1 VRIVLISAVLVA
13 SAALTAFLV
22 VAFDIF
28 SPDPDRIPLLIG
40 TAALWGLFVLA
51 VFMLRR
57 VQGRAIVVL
66 ILAGSTLIGSAA
78 MAGPPNTSTDSA
90 RYAWDGIVQNA
101 GISPYA
107 YTPANDRLDDLRPEW
122 LFPSPVTDS
131 AGEPS
136 CVGERLET
144 VKKTESREIFCSTLN
159 RTTVP
164 TIYPPA
170 AEIFFAGLRAITG
183 PAPGFW
189 VMQLAGLLLSLGTTV
204 MLLFGM
210 RRHGINPRWAALW
223 AWCPLVATE
232 AVTNSHV
239 DILGVIFV
247 VAAVFLASAGRYWL
261 GGIALGA
268 AIATKLIPVLAAPA
282 MLRGRGWKV
291 IVASIATFALLYVP
305 YVLATGIGVLGYL
318 PGYLSEEGYE
328 DGTRFALISLV
339 APGGAGIIVAGTL
352 LVVVAVL
359 VIVKTDPAHP
369 WLGQLVMI
377 GSALLIVSPRYP
389 WYALLL
395 LPFIALTGRWEW
407 LAVPFALTI
416 RLLIP
421 DDLVTQLATGAAVLV
436 VVGVTL
442 WRRRSSRRDRNG
454 AAAISQSAERSLP

>member
-1 VRIVLISAVLVA
+1 
-13 SAALTAFLV
+13 
-22 VAFDIF
+22 
-28 SPDPDRIPLLIG
+28 
-40 TAALWGLFVLA
+40 
-51 VFMLRR
+51 
-57 VQGRAIVVL
+57 
-66 ILAGSTLIGSAA
+66 
-78 MAGPPNTSTDSA
+78 
-90 RYAWDGIVQNA
+90 VQNA

>member
-1 VRIVLISAVLVA
+1 VRTILISVILVA
-13 SAALTAFLV
+13 SAALTGFLV
-22 VAFDIF
+22 VAYDLFT
-28 SPDPDRIPLLIG
+28 PGGPHRGPLLIG
-40 TAALWGLFVLA
+40 TTALWVLFALA
-51 VFMLRR
+51 VFLLRK
-57 VQGRAIVVL
+57 VHGRAILVL
-66 ILAGSTLIGSAA
+66 ILAGSTLIGGAA
-78 MAGPPNTSTDSA
+78 MAGAPNTSTDSA

-107 YTPANDRLDDLRPEW
+107 YTPDDDRLDELRPDW
-122 LFPSPVTDS
+122 LFPAPVTDAS
-131 AGEPS
+131 GEPS

-144 VKKTESREIFCSTLN
+144 VEKKESGDTFCSTLN

-170 AEIFFAGLRAITG
+170 AEIFFAGVRAITG
-183 PAPGFW
+183 PAPGYW
-189 VMQLAGLLLSLGTTV
+189 VLQLAGLLLSLGTTV
-204 MLLFGM
+204 MLLVGM
-210 RRHGINPRWAALW
+210 RRHGINQRWAALW

-239 DILGVIFV
+239 DMLGVIFV
-247 VAAVFLASAGRYWL
+247 LAAVFLAAAGRHWL

-282 MLRGRGWKV
+282 MLRNRGWKV
-291 IVASIATFALLYVP
+291 VIASIVTFAVLYVP
-305 YVLATGIGVLGYL
+305 YILATGIGVLGYL

-339 APGGAGIIVAGTL
+339 APGVAGVIVAGLL
-352 LVVVAVL
+352 LVAIAVL
-359 VIVKTDPAHP
+359 VIIKTDPSHP

-407 LAVPFALTI
+407 LPVPFALTL

-421 DDLVTQLATGAAVLV
+421 DDLVTQIATGTAVLV
-436 VVGVTL
+436 IVGVTL
-442 WRRRSSRRDRNG
+442 WRRRTARTARE
-454 AAAISQSAERSLP
+454 AISRSEERSLL